1 MTQFSARQPR
11 KCHERP
17 LDSRTTFE
25 SLLRVFSNN
34 RHPRK
39 LHFMSFFNLPEKL
52 TFQNDKTSNIW
63 WVVSAISSLKSVI
76 EWRRLSR
83 FPAKMTVVHAH
94 KLHVLS
100 KLSLRNLKVSNRVLK
115 CDVIKNYI
123 CEIYGIYRDILKE
136 QNLKGLFAK
145 K

>member
-1 MTQFSARQPR
+1 
-11 KCHERP
+11 
-17 LDSRTTFE
+17 
-25 SLLRVFSNN
+25 
-34 RHPRK
+34 
-39 LHFMSFFNLPEKL
+39 
-52 TFQNDKTSNIW
+52 
-63 WVVSAISSLKSVI
+63 
-76 EWRRLSR
+76 
-83 FPAKMTVVHAH
+83 MTVVHAH

-145 K
+145 NSFSGQIVPRILYHLCSDDFIQIFLNLTRFIML